1 MGAGEK
7 VIVTNRRAGRDF
19 FVEDRFEAGI
29 VLQGTEVKTLRQP
42 GGGLTLK
49 DSYAD
54 IRKGEI
60 FLVGAH
66 INPYE
71 QGNIHNHAPE
81 RRRKLLMHRHE
92 IEKLRAR
99 VEEKGLTLIPLKVYF
114 KRGMVKV
121 EIGLCKGKKT
131 FDKRD
136 TIKARESKIEMDR
149 ALKNANR

>member
-1 MGAGEK
+1 MGEGEK

-29 VLQGTEVKTLRQP
+29 VLQGTEVKSLREP

-54 IRKGEI
+54 IRKGEL

-66 INPYE
+66 INPYDR
-71 QGNIHNHAPE
+71 GNIHNHAPE
-81 RRRKLLMHRHE
+81 RNRKLLMHKRE
-92 IEKLRAR
+92 IEKLRAK
-99 VEEKGLTLIPLKVYF
+99 VEEKGFTLVPLKVYF

-121 EIGLCKGKKT
+121 QIGLCRGKKS

-136 TIKARESKIEMDR
+136 TIKEREGKIEIDR
-149 ALKNANR
+149 AMKNANR